1 MASNESRRGLILDRV
16 RRTGY
21 ATVEALAAEFGVTP
35 QTIRRDIND
44 LCDQQLLQRHHGG
57 AGLPSTVENVAYPD
71 RQVMMHEEKRRIGKL
86 VARHIPNRSS
96 LFLNIGTTTEEVAR
110 CLLEHEELR
119 VVTNNLHVAALLA
132 ENPGFEVIVTGGV
145 VRARD
150 RGIVGEA
157 TLDLIRQFRVDLG
170 VIGISGIDPDGSLLD
185 FDYREVRVAQAI
197 IENSREVLL
206 CADHTKFGRNAMVRL
221 GHVDQIDALFTDAE
235 PPPPFGGLLADS
247 GVTVHVARADEMPE
261 DSVLSSV

>member
-1 MASNESRRGLILDRV
+1 METSQSRRDLILDRV

-57 AGLPSTVENVAYPD
+57 AGLPSSVENVAYRD
-71 RQVMMHEEKRRIGKL
+71 RQVMMHEEKRRIGRL

-110 CLLEHEELR
+110 CLLHHQELR
-119 VVTNNLHVAALLA
+119 VVTNNLQVAALLA
-132 ENPGFEVIVTGGV
+132 ENPDFEVIVTAGV
-145 VRARD
+145 VRSRD
-150 RGIVGEA
+150 LGIVGEA

-185 FDYREVRVAQAI
+185 FDYREVRVSQAI
-197 IENSREVLL
+197 IEHSREVFL

-221 GHVDQIDALFTDAE
+221 GHVDQIDALFTDSE
-235 PPPPFGGLLADS
+235 PPLPF
-247 GVTVHVARADEMPE
+247 R
-261 DSVLSSV
+261 SVLAESSVKVRVASGEEEAEEESRP